1 MTAPLLELDKLSLE
15 IDTFDGALKILDGV
29 SFTLAA
35 GETLGLVGETGCG
48 KSVTAKAIM
57 GLLPS
62 PPARITAGDLRFEGH
77 SLKNLSGKAWRRL
90 RGSEIAMVFQDPMTF
105 LNPLFSIGKQME
117 DAIMAQNPVRLPGQ
131 RLNREAAR
139 RRGIE
144 MLGKVHLPDP
154 ERAFSA
160 YPHALSGGQRQ
171 RVLVAIALA
180 GSPKL
185 LIADE
190 PTTALDVTIQA
201 QILALIDELVNE
213 MQLAVLLISHDLG
226 VVARVC
232 QRIAVMYAGRIVEEA
247 PLSNLLDAPL
257 HPYTQGLI
265 GAIPRLDK
273 PEARLSRIPGSIPD
287 LIDPPAGC
295 RFHPRC
301 SLAIDRCRSDRP
313 GKRDLGAARYV
324 ACHRVESSDLAAGT
338 AVNETNPLI

>member
-1 MTAPLLELDKLSLE
+1 MINVIEPASQPSQQPLLELEQLSLE
-15 IDTFDGALKILDGV
+15 IDTFDGALQILDGV
-29 SFTLAA
+29 SLTLRP

-62 PPARITAGDLRFEGH
+62 PPARITAGDLRFEGR
-77 SLKNLSGKAWRRL
+77 SLKHLGDRAWRQL
-90 RGSEIAMVFQDPMTF
+90 RGSDIAMVFQDPMTF
-105 LNPLFSIGKQME
+105 LNPLFTIGRQME
-117 DAIMAQNPVRLPGQ
+117 DAILAQNLARPANL
-131 RLNREAAR
+131 RLNRKAAR
-139 RRGIE
+139 KRGIE

-232 QRIAVMYAGRIVEEA
+232 QRVAVMYAGRIVEEA
-247 PLSNLLDAPL
+247 PLAGLLENPL

-265 GAIPRLDK
+265 GAIPRLDR
-273 PEARLSRIPGSIPD
+273 PAANLARIPGMIPD
-287 LIDPPAGC
+287 LIAPPSGC

-301 SLAIDRCRSDRP
+301 AQAVDVCRTERPVERSVDTDRRT
-313 GKRDLGAARYV
+313 
-324 ACHRVESSDLAAGT
+324 ACHLVEINS
-338 AVNETNPLI
+338 VCR